1 MSKRS
6 IVSIALTQVI
16 LDNIKLKD
24 ADSLQKAMVNAL
36 NVYPSGLYDFPDKPI
51 TEFADYIENNKFS
64 IFIFANFLLARFDEM
79 LKYTKTSKKRLAI
92 ENLIY
97 HINKIIEYED
107 TEEEYNNLEQ
117 ATKINDYFEQLIK

>member
-1 MSKRS
+1 VSKRS

-36 NVYPSGLYDFPDKPI
+36 NVYPSGLYDFPDKPV

-64 IFIFANFLLARFDEM
+64 IFIFANFF
-79 LKYTKTSKKRLAI
+79 
-92 ENLIY
+92 
-97 HINKIIEYED
+97 
-107 TEEEYNNLEQ
+107 
-117 ATKINDYFEQLIK
+117 FFF

>member
-24 ADSLQKAMVNAL
+24 ADILQKAMVNAL

-97 HINKIIEYED
+97 NINKIIEYED

-117 ATKINDYFEQLIK
+117 ATKINDYFEKLIK